1 MKRIFLLIGAAMAC
15 CFGLSAQ
22 DAGQH
27 TMTPE
32 ESTRMFVD
40 HVAPKLNLTKGQ
52 KDSLTT
58 IFMQYMDDIQKY
70 HAENNAKVITFMMKA
85 RDEKV
90 KNLLRDSLK
99 FDKYLIVMED
109 IKKQASPRSSP
120 QGGPPHGKQP
130 GGDRDF

>member
-1 MKRIFLLIGAAMAC
+1 MKRIFLLIAVAMTC
-15 CFGLSAQ
+15 CCGLPAQ
-22 DAGQH
+22 DPGQH

-40 HVAPKLNLTKGQ
+40 RMSPKLNLTKGQ

-90 KNLLRDSLK
+90 KSLLRDSLK

-109 IKKQASPRSSP
+109 IKKQASQRQSP
-120 QGGPPHGKQP
+120 QGGPSRGKQP